1 MKKKKSGLSLFLS
14 YLLIVLIGLVLIF
27 PILWMFFAAFK
38 TNEEIFG
45 STVLWPQAWT
55 GAGYQAWLA
64 ENPGSG
70 FGAYFIQL
78 FHNFVEGWVGI
89 GQNSY
94 AIYFVN
100 SFKIVVPTV
109 VLTLISSTL
118 VAYGFARFNFPCKKL
133 LFGVLIGTLMLP
145 NAVII
150 IPRYSM
156 YAQWG
161 WVDTY
166 LPFWVPAALA
176 GAPFFV
182 YMLIQFMR
190 GLPRDLDESAY
201 IDGCSTLRTLVQIL
215 LPLMIPSLFSAGL
228 FQFMWTYNDYMN
240 SLVFIN
246 SAVKYP
252 ISLGLRL
259 SLDGESVVNWGKMMA
274 CSFIAVLPL
283 IILFFAAQKYFVEGI
298 ATTGMKD

>member
-1 MKKKKSGLSLFLS
+1 MKKKSKVNLFFS
-14 YLLIVLIGLVLIF
+14 YLLIILIGLVLIF

-38 TNEEIFG
+38 SNEEIFG
-45 STVLWPQAWT
+45 STTLWPSAWT
-55 GAGYQAWLA
+55 SAGYQAWLT
-64 ENPGSG
+64 ENPSG
-70 FGAYFIQL
+70 GFWQYFVGL
-78 FHNFVEGWVGI
+78 FHNFAEGWVGV

-94 AIYFVN
+94 ALFFWN
-100 SFKIVVPTV
+100 SFQIVIPTV
-109 VLTLISSTL
+109 ILTLISSTL

-133 LFGVLIGTLMLP
+133 LFGILIGTLMLP

-150 IPRYSM
+150 IPRYAM
-156 YAQWG
+156 YADWG
-161 WVDTY
+161 WVNTY

-201 IDGCSTLRTLVQIL
+201 IDGCSTFRTLVQIL
-215 LPLMIPSLFSAGL
+215 LPLMMPALFSAGL

-246 SAVKYP
+246 SAAKYP

-274 CSFIAVLPL
+274 CSCIAVLPL
-283 IILFFAAQKYFVEGI
+283 VILFFAAQKHFVEGI
-298 ATTGMKD
+298 ATTGMKG